1 MEKLIEIYNLVL
13 SHKDL
18 GVEYFVA
25 LGTVVL
31 AAKSFT
37 ILTPTKVDDNALF
50 GIGKVYNLIAKVLN
64 VAALNIGKDKNA
76 DAE

>member
-1 MEKLIEIYNLVL
+1 MDKLIELYNTVL

-18 GVEYFVA
+18 GIEYFVA
-25 LGTVVL
+25 LGTIVL
-31 AAKSFT
+31 SAKSIT
-37 ILTPTKVDDNALF
+37 VLTPTSVDDDALM
-50 GIGKVYNLIAKVLN
+50 GIGKFYNMIAKVLN